1 MTRRRLGT
9 VIASA
14 AAVAA
19 ALIAASQLG
28 ARDAA
33 EPVSRQQSELFAG
46 IPQHGLTLGRDAAPV
61 TLVEYA
67 DLQCPYCAQWS
78 ARTLPTLVGQYVR
91 TGKLRILFRGLS
103 FIGPDSETAL
113 RTTVAAGRDGRLWDV
128 LHGLYGRQGGENLGW
143 VTDDVLDEVAAEAG
157 LDGATLA
164 ERRDE
169 PWVDAELEAARALAR
184 AAGVG
189 GTPALQVG
197 RTGGPLKLVQLKS
210 LDPEGITPAIDALLR
225 P

>member
-1 MTRRRLGT
+1 MPVLRAVVGADASRRWSSST
-9 VIASA
+9 C
-14 AAVAA
+14 
-19 ALIAASQLG
+19 
-28 ARDAA
+28 
-33 EPVSRQQSELFAG
+33 
-46 IPQHGLTLGRDAAPV
+46 GR
-61 TLVEYA
+61 
-67 DLQCPYCAQWS
+67 
-78 ARTLPTLVGQYVR
+78 
-91 TGKLRILFRGLS
+91 GKLRIVFRGLS
-103 FIGPDSETAL
+103 LIGPRLGDAPCGRPS
-113 RTTVAAGRDGRLWDV
+113 RRAATGGCWDV

-169 PWVDAELEAARALAR
+169 PWVDAELEAARALAQ

-210 LDPEGITPAIDALLR
+210 LDPEGVTPAIDALLR